1 MDNLIIKMNTNNH
14 GLVLSGGGSKG
25 IAHAGVLQ
33 YLQEQNIKPVCIAGS
48 SAGAIVGAMYAFGKK
63 PEEILEFFKSI
74 YFFHWKHFT
83 FKKAGIVDSDSFKH
97 YFQDIFGD
105 TTLGELEIPIHI
117 TATDMVKGK
126 LKIFDSEAKIVDA
139 ILASTAVPGMIS
151 PYVIDDKLYSDG
163 GILNH
168 FPADLLNGKCESII
182 GVYVSPLQNIEAKNL
197 NSIKSVTYRALEL
210 LTANS
215 SFQKFNYCD
224 IIIEPKELASFS
236 TFETNKSKMDLIYK
250 IGYNEAKKCFEN
262 LVS

>member
-1 MDNLIIKMNTNNH
+1 MESSTKK
-14 GLVLSGGGSKG
+14 GFVFSGGGSKG

-33 YLQEQNIKPVCIAGS
+33 YLQEQNIKPSCIAGS
-48 SAGAIVGAMYAFGKK
+48 SAGAIVAAMYAFGKK

-74 YFFHWKHFT
+74 FFFHWKHFT

-97 YFQDIFGD
+97 YFHEIFGEV
-105 TTLGELEIPIHI
+105 TLGDLEIPIYI

-126 LKIFDSEAKIVDA
+126 LKIFNPETKVVDA
-139 ILASTAVPGMIS
+139 ILASTAVPGTIS
-151 PYVIDDKLYSDG
+151 PYVINGKLYSDG

-168 FPADLLNGKCESII
+168 FPADLLVGKCESII
-182 GVYVSPLQNIEAKNL
+182 GVYVSPVQNLEAKNL

-224 IIIEPKELASFS
+224 VIIEPKELTNYN
-236 TFETNKSKMDLIYK
+236 TFETNKSKMNAIYK
-250 IGYNEAKKCFEN
+250 IGYEEAKKHFE
-262 LVS
+262 SIGT

>member
-1 MDNLIIKMNTNNH
+1 MKSNTKKQ

-33 YLQEQNIKPVCIAGS
+33 YLQEQNIKPTCIAGS
-48 SAGAIVGAMYAFGKK
+48 SAGAIVGAMYAFGKQ
-63 PEEILEFFKSI
+63 PEEILDFFKSI

-97 YFQDIFGD
+97 YFHEIFGD
-105 TTLGELEIPIHI
+105 IELGELDIPMYI

-126 LKIFDSEAKIVDA
+126 LKIFSSDTKVVDA

-151 PYVIDDKLYSDG
+151 PYVINGELFSDG

-168 FPADLLNGKCESII
+168 FPADLLVGKCESIV
-182 GVYVSPLQNIEAKNL
+182 GVYVSPLQNMEAKNL

-224 IIIEPKELASFS
+224 VIIEPKELADFN
-236 TFETNKSKMDLIYK
+236 TFETKKAKMDLIYK
-250 IGYNEAKKCFEN
+250 IGYDEAKKTFEN
-262 LVS
+262 LVV

>member
-1 MDNLIIKMNTNNH
+1 MESNSKKQ
-14 GLVLSGGGSKG
+14 GLVFSGGGSKG

-33 YLQEQNIKPVCIAGS
+33 YLQEQNIKPACIAGS

-83 FKKAGIVDSDSFKH
+83 FKKAGIVDSESFKN
-97 YFQDIFGD
+97 YFKEIFGEI
-105 TTLGELEIPIHI
+105 TIGELEIPIYI

-126 LKIFDSEAKIVDA
+126 LKIFNPETKVVDA

-151 PYVIDDKLYSDG
+151 PYVINGKLYSDG

-168 FPADLLNGKCESII
+168 FPADLLLGKCDSII
-182 GVYVSPLQNIEAKNL
+182 GVYVSPLQNMEAKHL

-215 SFQKFNYCD
+215 NLHKFNYCD
-224 IIIEPKELASFS
+224 VIIEPKELANFN

-250 IGYNEAKKCFEN
+250 IGYDEAKKNFEN
-262 LVS
+262 LVV

>member
-1 MDNLIIKMNTNNH
+1 MESNSKKQ

-33 YLQEQNIKPVCIAGS
+33 YLQEQNIKPACIAGS

-83 FKKAGIVDSDSFKH
+83 FKKAGIVDSESFKN
-97 YFQDIFGD
+97 YFKEIFGEI
-105 TTLGELEIPIHI
+105 TIGELEIPIYI

-126 LKIFDSEAKIVDA
+126 LKIFNPETKVVDA

-151 PYVIDDKLYSDG
+151 PYVINGKLYSDG

-168 FPADLLNGKCESII
+168 FPADLLLGKCDSII
-182 GVYVSPLQNIEAKNL
+182 GVYVSPLQNMEAKHL

-215 SFQKFNYCD
+215 NLHKFNHCD
-224 IIIEPKELASFS
+224 IIIEPKELADFN

-250 IGYNEAKKCFEN
+250 IGYDEAKKNFEN
-262 LVS
+262 LVV

>member
-1 MDNLIIKMNTNNH
+1 MSSNSKKQ

-33 YLQEQNIKPVCIAGS
+33 YLSEQNIKPACIAGS
-48 SAGAIVGAMYAFGKK
+48 SAGAIVGAMYAFGKR

-83 FKKAGIVDSDSFKH
+83 FKKAGIVDSESFKH
-97 YFQDIFGD
+97 YFREIFGEV
-105 TTLGELEIPIHI
+105 TLGELEIPMYI
-117 TATDMVKGK
+117 TATDMVKGE
-126 LKIFDSEAKIVDA
+126 LKVFESKTKVIDA
-139 ILASTAVPGMIS
+139 VLASTAVPGMIS
-151 PYVIDDKLYSDG
+151 PYIIDQDLYSDG

-168 FPADLLNGKCESII
+168 FPADLLVGKCDSIV

-215 SFQKFNYCD
+215 NLQKFEYCD
-224 IIIEPKELASFS
+224 VIIEPQELAYFS
-236 TFETNKSKMDLIYK
+236 TFETKKVKMDLIFE
-250 IGYNEAKKCFEN
+250 IGYNEAKKTFEN
-262 LVS
+262 LPI

>member
-1 MDNLIIKMNTNNH
+1 MESNIKNY
-14 GLVLSGGGSKG
+14 GLVFSGGGSKG

-33 YLQEQNIKPVCIAGS
+33 YLQEKNIKPTCIAGS
-48 SAGAIVGAMYAFGKK
+48 SAGAIVGAMYSFGKK

-97 YFQDIFGD
+97 YFQEVFGD
-105 TTLGELEIPIHI
+105 VTLGELEIPIHI

-126 LKIFDSEAKIVDA
+126 LKIFNPETKVVDA

-151 PYVIDDKLYSDG
+151 PYELNGDLYSDG

-168 FPADLLNGKCESII
+168 FPADLLLGKCESII
-182 GVYVSPLQNIEAKNL
+182 GVYVSPLQNMEAKNL

-215 SFQKFNYCD
+215 SYQKFNYCD
-224 IIIEPKELASFS
+224 FMIEPKELAYFS
-236 TFETNKSKMDLIYK
+236 TFETNKSKMDMIFK
-250 IGYNEAKKCFEN
+250 IGYEEAKKCFEK
-262 LVS
+262 LES